1 MLPKQRLTGIRRKRR
16 MACAA
21 AAAALAIFSQ
31 ACARRAPARVPAPPR
46 IGATSEGIAS
56 WYGDPYH
63 GRRAANGETYDMDQ
77 LTAAHRTWPF
87 DTIVRV
93 TNLSN
98 QRSVSVR
105 ITDRGPFVDGRVI
118 DLSREAAR
126 EIGMIEPGTVKVRL
140 TVTGFDRHTPRAAKE
155 TTDAARGEF
164 AVQVGAFRDRER
176 AEALRAEMER
186 KFGKARLAIRE
197 GDPPVWRVL
206 VGREE
211 ALSEAE
217 RLAARMRQE
226 GTDGFAVRVDE

>member
-1 MLPKQRLTGIRRKRR
+1 MLPKQRLTGVRRMRR
-16 MACAA
+16 MACAIA
-21 AAAALAIFSQ
+21 VAALAIFSQ

-140 TVTGFDRHTPRAAKE
+140 TVTGFDRHTPRAAKK

>member
-98 QRSVSVR
+98 QRSVNVR
-105 ITDRGPFVDGRVI
+105 ITDRGPFIDGRII

-126 EIGMIEPGTVKVRL
+126 EIGMIGPGTVKVRL
-140 TVTGFDRHTPRAAKE
+140 TVIGFDRHTPQAAKE
-155 TTDAARGEF
+155 NTDPARGEF

>member
-1 MLPKQRLTGIRRKRR
+1 MLPKQRFTGVRRMRR
-16 MACAA
+16 MACAI

-31 ACARRAPARVPAPPR
+31 ACGRRTQARVPAPPR

-98 QRSVSVR
+98 QRSVNVR
-105 ITDRGPFVDGRVI
+105 ITDRGPFIDGRII

-126 EIGMIEPGTVKVRL
+126 EIGMIGPGTVKVRL
-140 TVTGFDRHTPRAAKE
+140 TVIGFDRHTPQAAKE
-155 TTDAARGEF
+155 NTDPARGEF

-186 KFGKARLAIRE
+186 RFGKARVAVRQ

-206 VGREE
+206 VGRAE
-211 ALSEAE
+211 ALIEAE
-217 RLAARMRQE
+217 RLAARMREE

>member
-1 MLPKQRLTGIRRKRR
+1 MPPKQRLTGVRRTRR
-16 MACAA
+16 TLWAI

-31 ACARRAPARVPAPPR
+31 ACARRPQARVPAPPR
-46 IGATSEGIAS
+46 IGTTSEGIAS

-98 QRSVSVR
+98 QLSVNVR

-118 DLSREAAR
+118 DLSRAAAR
-126 EIGMIEPGTVKVRL
+126 EIGMIGPGTVKVRL
-140 TVTGFDRHTPRAAKE
+140 TVIGFDRHTPQSVNEGIDSGRA
-155 TTDAARGEF
+155 GF

-176 AEALRAEMER
+176 AEALRVEMER
-186 KFGKARLAIRE
+186 KFGHARVASRP
-197 GDPPVWRVL
+197 GDPVWRVL

-211 ALSEAE
+211 TLSEAE
-217 RLAARMRQE
+217 RLAARLREQ
-226 GTDGFAVRVDE
+226 GTDGFAVRLDQ